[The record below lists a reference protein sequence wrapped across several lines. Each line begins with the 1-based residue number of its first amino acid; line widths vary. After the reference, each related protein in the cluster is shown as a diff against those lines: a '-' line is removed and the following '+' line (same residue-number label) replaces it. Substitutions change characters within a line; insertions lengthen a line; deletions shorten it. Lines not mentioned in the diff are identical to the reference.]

1 MQECTAIP
9 IYVNWSLVTVVFRR
23 NNFVERDGNMEYK
36 EALRFIEDAGKNAG
50 EMGLEAISNLLEELG
65 HPEES
70 LTFIHVGGTNGKG
83 SVAAYLSFI
92 LASAGYKVGRYIS
105 PTIRGYRERIQI
117 LSCRGT
123 EYESCYISKERVE
136 KWITRIKEACMVIE
150 RKGKK
155 LPSPFEIET
164 AMGFLEFVEE
174 MCDVVVLEV
183 GMGGRTDA
191 TNIIKETAAT
201 VLTSISMDH
210 MQVLGNTLT
219 AIAREKAGIIKQHGN
234 VVAYDYD
241 FWSKECGKVDEIT
254 PVLVEKAREQQATI
268 TFSAF
273 SDLKNEL
280 HDLQGITFDYK
291 GYQGLHTPLLGE
303 NQVKNAALAI
313 ETAEHLQRTGW
324 NITREHIFAGINNTK
339 WHGRFEVIKE
349 NPVYI
354 VDGAHNPDAAR
365 SLEKSIGIY
374 LKEKKLL
381 YIVGILAD
389 KDYDAVLSFVG
400 RYADKII
407 TVTPDNDRALS
418 AKELEICAEKY
429 CSCVAVGGTME
440 QALALAQ
447 KEEAAYDAILIFGS
461 LYSLHSVYAF
471 MEQQE

>member
-1 MQECTAIP
+1 M
-9 IYVNWSLVTVVFRR
+9 
-23 NNFVERDGNMEYK
+23 DYK
-36 EALRFIEDAGKNAG
+36 EALEFIEDAGKNAG

-83 SVAAYLSFI
+83 SVSAYLSFI

-105 PTIRGYRERIQI
+105 PTIREYRERIQT
-117 LSCRGT
+117 LSCRKE
-123 EYESCYISKERVE
+123 EYESRYISKERVA
-136 KWITRIKEACMVIE
+136 KWITKIKEACTVLE
-150 RKGKK
+150 QKGRK

-164 AMGFLEFVEE
+164 VMGFLEFVEE
-174 MCDVVVLEV
+174 KCDVVVLEV

-191 TNIIKETAAT
+191 TNIIKETEVT

-210 MQVLGNTLT
+210 MQFLGDTLT
-219 AIAREKAGIIKQHGN
+219 AIAGEKAGIIKPRGN
-234 VVAYDYD
+234 VIAYDYA
-241 FWSKECGKVDEIT
+241 FWSKECGRVDEVT
-254 PVLVEKAREQQATI
+254 PVLLEKAKEKQATI
-268 TFSAF
+268 TFASF
-273 SDLKNEL
+273 LDLNNES
-280 HDLQGITFDYK
+280 HNLQGITFNYK
-291 GYQGLHTPLLGE
+291 KYQGLHTPLLGE

-313 ETAEHLQRTGW
+313 ETAEYLQRTGW
-324 NITREHIFAGINNTK
+324 NITKEHIFTGINNTK

-365 SLEKSIGIY
+365 SLEQSIGIY
-374 LKEKKLL
+374 LKGKKLL

-400 RYADKII
+400 GYADKII

-418 AKELEICAEKY
+418 AKDLGICARKY
-429 CSCVAVGGTME
+429 CSCVEVGGTME
-440 QALALAQ
+440 QALTLAQ

-471 MEQQE
+471 MKQQR